1 MSGLSGLENYA
12 SYMAP
17 AVREVID
24 VLSEDIVNLVAE
36 NQGLSEQVADVLEEL
51 SEERVRV
58 EELRNIIDR
67 MIERMIE
74 AGVG

>member
-1 MSGLSGLENYA
+1 MRGLSGLENYA
-12 SYMAP
+12 SYMEP
-17 AVREVID
+17 AVND
-24 VLSEDIVNLVAE
+24 LLSERIVTLVAE

>member
-1 MSGLSGLENYA
+1 ME
-12 SYMAP
+12 P
-17 AVREVID
+17 AVND
-24 VLSEDIVNLVAE
+24 LLSERIVTLVAE